1 MDTAAAA
8 EALHELSKPRPGG
21 EKVKVA
27 IERAAKLAGLQYW
40 RAFDIWYRKAR
51 RVEDFEATAI
61 VEAVANKNA
70 RDARNELHDLR
81 LRLNRLEAILSQTD
95 PDFHRATID
104 IVGSQVRRSR

>member
-1 MDTAAAA
+1 MDAIGAA

-27 IERAAKLAGLQYW
+27 IQRAAKLAGLQYW

-51 RVEDFEATAI
+51 RIEEFEATAI
-61 VEAVANKNA
+61 AQAIEDKNA
-70 RDARNELHDLR
+70 RDARNELADLR
-81 LRLNRLEAILSQTD
+81 LRLNRLEALLSQTD
-95 PDFHRATID
+95 PDFHRSTID